1 MLVIE
6 EGRLGFT
13 PALWV
18 RLRLAM
24 VQPVLRPSARS
35 HRCGLAAE
43 VAAPLYL
50 VLTVWALMMFVLFSE
65 MLSPVHV
72 VGIVEA
78 AGGDDR
84 EPG

>member
-18 RLRLAM
+18 MLRLAK

-35 HRCGLAAE
+35 HRCGLVAE

-50 VLTVWALMMFVLFSE
+50 VLTVQEVMAFGLLGETM
-65 MLSPVHV
+65 SPVQV
-72 VGIVEA
+72 VGCWWRR
-78 AGGDDR
+78 G
-84 EPG
+84 